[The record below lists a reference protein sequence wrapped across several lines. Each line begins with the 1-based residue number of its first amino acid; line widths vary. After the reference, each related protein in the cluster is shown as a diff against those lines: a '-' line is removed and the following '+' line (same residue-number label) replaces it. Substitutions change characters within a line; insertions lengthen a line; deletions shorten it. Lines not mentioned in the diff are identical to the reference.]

1 MFDVTPL
8 CLCDNNWSQWQT
20 ANYKLK
26 VTKITTRIPGE
37 STHRGAITIQAR
49 RYSNDIGGER
59 RIMTTENSATT
70 VATRMKWNLILKQAF
85 DHRCCMLATFAI
97 VAAANVDCN
106 SVDVA
111 SERASLAFLPKFC
124 VWEGRCCC
132 CCCSYSK
139 TTTTHPMK
147 IVCNLQVS
155 AGDSYTHTCTLTQ
168 KNW

>member
-1 MFDVTPL
+1 MTTALQLFCNLFALLLLFFLYFSRFVLFDVTPL

-70 VATRMKWNLILKQAF
+70 VTTRMKWNLILKQAF

-111 SERASLAFLPKFC
+111 SERAWHFC
-124 VWEGRCCC
+124 Q
-132 CCCSYSK
+132 S
-139 TTTTHPMK
+139 
-147 IVCNLQVS
+147 S
-155 AGDSYTHTCTLTQ
+155 ASGKVVVVVVAVATPRQQRHTL
-168 KNW
+168 